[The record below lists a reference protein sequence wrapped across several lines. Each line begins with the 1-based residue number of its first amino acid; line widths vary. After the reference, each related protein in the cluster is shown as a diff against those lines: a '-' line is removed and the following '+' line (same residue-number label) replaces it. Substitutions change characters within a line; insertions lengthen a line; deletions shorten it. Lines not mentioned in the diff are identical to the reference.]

1 MDLQLREVIPN
12 DLQRLYRVGPGLAI
26 SFCENCKHA
35 GFVKDWKAVSKRE
48 KLEDWDS
55 LPNAI

>member
-12 DLQRLYRVGPGLAI
+12 YLQRLYRVGPRLTI
-26 SFCENCKHA
+26 PFCENGKHA
-35 GFVKDWKAVSKRE
+35 GFVKDWKVVSKRE

-55 LPNAI
+55 LPNDI